1 VLPGSRPLGCL
12 LLHGFTATPEE
23 VRPLGD
29 ALAGAGFPV
38 RAPRLAGHA
47 TTPDD
52 LARTGW
58 RDWVASAEDALAALR
73 TEASRTAIVGV
84 SLGSL
89 LGLLLAARQPYDVAA
104 VVCCATPLR
113 LRDRRLQVLRSL
125 RWLPPV
131 QRRYAVV
138 RKGNRDISDPAAR
151 AASRSY
157 DVIPL
162 PALLSFL
169 QLRGIVRNALGRVT
183 QPALVLHGRNDHV
196 APVSNLELLRRSLGS
211 RRVESHVLERS
222 WHVVSEDVERDLVAR
237 FTIDFLTRI
246 EVS

>member
-29 ALAGAGFPV
+29 ALARAGFPV

-73 TEASRTAIVGV
+73 AEASRTAIAGA

-89 LGLLLAARQPYDVAA
+89 LALLLAARHPHDVAT
-104 VVCCATPLR
+104 VVCCATPFR

-131 QRRYAVV
+131 QRR
-138 RKGNRDISDPAAR
+138 
-151 AASRSY
+151 
-157 DVIPL
+157 
-162 PALLSFL
+162 
-169 QLRGIVRNALGRVT
+169 
-183 QPALVLHGRNDHV
+183 
-196 APVSNLELLRRSLGS
+196 
-211 RRVESHVLERS
+211 
-222 WHVVSEDVERDLVAR
+222 
-237 FTIDFLTRI
+237 
-246 EVS
+246 

>member
-1 VLPGSRPLGCL
+1 MLPGRRPLGCL

-58 RDWVASAEDALAALR
+58 RDWVASAEDALAAVH
-73 TEASRTAIVGV
+73 TEASRNAIVGV

-89 LGLLLAARQPYDVAA
+89 LGLLLAARHPHDVAA
-104 VVCCATPLR
+104 VVCCATPFR

-211 RRVESHVLERS
+211 RRVECHVLERS

-246 EVS
+246 EAS